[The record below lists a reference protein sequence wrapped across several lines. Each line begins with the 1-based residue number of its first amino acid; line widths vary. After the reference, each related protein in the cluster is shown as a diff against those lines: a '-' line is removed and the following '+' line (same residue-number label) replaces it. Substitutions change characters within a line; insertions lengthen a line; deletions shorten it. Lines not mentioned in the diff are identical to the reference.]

1 MSSFSLYIIGFA
13 IFIGGLA
20 YGAFLLGAPPTYIGV
35 GVIIFAGI
43 GLMSATRRTRT
54 RDVSPD
60 GAVGET
66 TTTTTRK
73 DV

>member
-35 GVIIFAGI
+35 GVVILAGI
-43 GLMSATRRTRT
+43 GLMSATRSTRT

-66 TTTTTRK
+66 TTTTIRR
-73 DV
+73 DI

>member
-1 MSSFSLYIIGFA
+1 MSSFSLYMIGFVV
-13 IFIGGLA
+13 FIGGLA

-35 GVIIFAGI
+35 GVIILAGI

-54 RDVSPD
+54 RDISPD
-60 GAVGET
+60 GGVERT
-66 TTTTTRK
+66 TTTTTRS

>member
-1 MSSFSLYIIGFA
+1 MSSFSLYMIGFA

-20 YGAFLLGAPPTYIGV
+20 YGAFLLGAPQTYILV
-35 GVIIFAGI
+35 GVVILAGI
-43 GLMSATRRTRT
+43 GLMSATRSTRT

-60 GAVGET
+60 GAVDQT

-73 DV
+73 DI

>member
-1 MSSFSLYIIGFA
+1 MSSFSLYMIGFA
-13 IFIGGLA
+13 VFIGGLA
-20 YGAFLLGAPPTYIGV
+20 YGAFLLGAPPTYIAV
-35 GVIIFAGI
+35 GVVILAGI
-43 GLMSATRRTRT
+43 GIMSATGRTRT

>member
-1 MSSFSLYIIGFA
+1 MSSFSIYTIGFA

-20 YGAFLLGAPPTYIGV
+20 YGAFLLGAPPTFIGV
-35 GVIIFAGI
+35 GVVILAGI

-54 RDVSPD
+54 RDISPD
-60 GAVGET
+60 GPVEQT
-66 TTTTTRK
+66 TTTTTRS